1 MQEADSLVPARN
13 DNNQICIAECMWQ
26 CSSAHIRK
34 SSGTLQAC
42 AHCIIILYHSSA
54 GTHDNETTV
63 GWWKDSA
70 QQAEKDYIKRYLN
83 TSGKDISGDFMREAF
98 KSVSRTAIVMLQ
110 VCIVDCCSV
119 SHWTAINSIFKPCHA
134 TLSGLGM
141 Q

>member
-1 MQEADSLVPARN
+1 MHVCGH
-13 DNNQICIAECMWQ
+13 CITLPV
-26 CSSAHIRK
+26 CSSV
-34 SSGTLQAC
+34 
-42 AHCIIILYHSSA
+42 

-110 VCIVDCCSV
+110 VCIVDCCPV
-119 SHWTAINSIFKPCHA
+119 SLWTAISASFTPCHA
-134 TLSGLGM
+134 MLSGLGM